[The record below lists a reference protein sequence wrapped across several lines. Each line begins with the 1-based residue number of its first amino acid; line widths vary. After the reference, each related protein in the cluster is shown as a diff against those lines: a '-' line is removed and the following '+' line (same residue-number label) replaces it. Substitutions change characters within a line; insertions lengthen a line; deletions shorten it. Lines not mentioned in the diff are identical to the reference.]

1 MQNNTSNICKISG
14 NVNMVQC
21 NNSNYIMLWHGW
33 QIDEYAIPYWINKDF
48 INRLGYGRYAFISYR
63 PKLIYE

>member
-21 NNSNYIMLWHGW
+21 NSNYIMMWDGW
-33 QIDEYAIPYWINKDF
+33 QIDSWAIPYWINKDF
-48 INRLGYGRYAFISYR
+48 INQLGIYELIAYISYR